1 MTKDGI
7 EYNLLI
13 SPYIVEIKYED
24 KYLNFMFSSE
34 LYKNKFI
41 NMRAAHNERI
51 VERLKKLTKS
61 NLEIKEFNIYSDIT
75 LYNMIE
81 KRGFLIIE
89 NIDKFYYGIE
99 DFNLKLIC

>member
-7 EYNLLI
+7 EYNLTI
-13 SPYIVEIKYED
+13 SPYIVKVKYKD
-24 KYLNFMFSSE
+24 IIFSFMFSSE

-51 VERLKKLTKS
+51 LLRLKKLTKS
-61 NLEIKEFNIYSDIT
+61 NLEIKEFNMYSDIT

-89 NIDKFYYGIE
+89 SNDKYYYGVE
-99 DFNLKLIC
+99 DFNLKLLC

>member
-13 SPYIVEIKYED
+13 SPYKVVEKYED
-24 KYLNFMFSSE
+24 IELSFMFSSE
-34 LYKNKFI
+34 LYKNKFL
-41 NMRAAHNERI
+41 NLRKAHYERI

-61 NLEIKEFNIYSDIT
+61 SLIIKDLIIYSDVT

-81 KRGFLIIE
+81 KRGFLIID
-89 NIDKFYYGIE
+89 NIIQQYFSVE
-99 DFNLKLIC
+99 DFNLRIIC

>member
-7 EYNLLI
+7 EYNLSI
-13 SPYIVEIKYED
+13 SPYIVKVKYKD
-24 KYLNFMFSSE
+24 IIFSFMFSSE

-51 VERLKKLTKS
+51 LLRLKKLTKS
-61 NLEIKEFNIYSDIT
+61 NLEIKEFNMYSDIT

-81 KRGFLIIE
+81 KRGFLIID
-89 NIDKFYYGIE
+89 NISKMYYCLE
-99 DFNLKLIC
+99 DFNLKLLC

>member
-7 EYNLLI
+7 EYNLTI
-13 SPYIVEIKYED
+13 SPYIVKVKYKD
-24 KYLNFMFSSE
+24 IILSFMFSSE

-51 VERLKKLTKS
+51 LLRLKKLTKS
-61 NLEIKEFNIYSDIT
+61 NLEIKEFNMYSDIT

-81 KRGFLIIE
+81 KRGFLVID
-89 NIDKFYYGIE
+89 NISKMYYCLE
-99 DFNLKLIC
+99 DFNLKLLC

>member
-13 SPYIVEIKYED
+13 SPYIVKVKYE
-24 KYLNFMFSSE
+24 KCFLKFMFSSE
-34 LYKNKFI
+34 LYKNKFLNLRI
-41 NMRAAHNERI
+41 SHYERI
-51 VERLKKLTKS
+51 VGRLKKLTKS
-61 NLEIKEFNIYSDIT
+61 NLEIKEINIYSDIT

-89 NIDKFYYGIE
+89 SNDKYYYGVE
-99 DFNLKLIC
+99 DFNLKMIS